1 MAIDYRNRIVFL
13 FGRKEMKAVR
23 YTVLLIGLLFF
34 AIPAAWA
41 EGLTIEPGK
50 WKMTS
55 TMTMPMLP
63 QPRVTTTT
71 ECIEKSEI
79 SMDDMGG
86 EEMDPNCKIETAQ
99 IDVSTIKWS
108 FDCPVEGGTSHG
120 EWEATSGG
128 DTVTGEGLMTVS
140 FQGQNMEMTMNWTGR
155 RIGACDL

>member
-1 MAIDYRNRIVFL
+1 
-13 FGRKEMKAVR
+13 MKAVS
-23 YTVLLIGLLFF
+23 YTVLLIGLLPF
-34 AIPAAWA
+34 AAPAAWA
-41 EGLTIEPGK
+41 EGLPIEPGL
-50 WKMTS
+50 WEMNS
-55 TMTMPMLP
+55 TMNMPMMP

-86 EEMDPNCKIETAQ
+86 EEMDPNCKFETAQ

-140 FQGQNMEMTMNWTGR
+140 FQGQTMEMTMNWTGR